1 MNSYRYG
8 TLGLASSVVPE
19 LKVNMIPVGVTHKDT
34 VKIKQNCNF
43 FHGANTLKSPLRRQQ
58 NKIEVLTR
66 PVRSRAH
73 YHIFRGLN
81 QDQPYTFWVRSA
93 TLAGEG
99 PESAFV
105 SEKPR
110 ESEGDN
116 LPATIASFS
125 QTVTKAVKESL
136 KLECFA
142 IGHPKPDVNWKF
154 K

>member
-1 MNSYRYG
+1 
-8 TLGLASSVVPE
+8 
-19 LKVNMIPVGVTHKDT
+19 MIE
-34 VKIKQNCNF
+34 
-43 FHGANTLKSPLRRQQ
+43 A
-58 NKIEVLTR
+58 LTR
-66 PVRSRAH
+66 PGRSRAH

-110 ESEGDN
+110 ENEGDN

-125 QTVTKAVKESL
+125 QTVTRAVKESL